1 MKFPVLW
8 LSFVSVWV
16 GTGKV
21 ICLAGSKS
29 VRSKVVLIETKSQF
43 DRGQES
49 ARSKSK

>member
-29 VRSKVVLIETKSQF
+29 VRSKVVSIEGHF
-43 DRGQES
+43 DRNQ
-49 ARSKSK
+49 KSV